1 MKRETSV
8 SVTDLQDLVSISDSV
23 KRISLRDGEGAKKTP
38 ETSPL
43 RQGGGSS
50 TSGSPIQEMISG
62 LPSFQVQSSG
72 TALFPAEVGGQGHE
86 GEKGGNQGTKMI
98 KRSSDDGESLSS
110 SRSRDRNS
118 LSAGNPSASPLDN
131 RQSLESLA
139 SRASSMVQGTVL
151 DNMTTQQS
159 FLNKYEFLNEV
170 GRGGFSRVYRCRSR
184 IDTNEYA
191 VKVIDLR
198 PMRLREKFDPARL
211 RREVDIMQKLK
222 HPNIVQFFEGYETDD
237 SVLMVMEL
245 CPGKE
250 LFDVIL
256 ERNSFAEKDAKPVFS
271 QICSAVYY
279 LHCLNIIHRDIK
291 PENVLVLNRPGP
303 DGNLMVKLLDFGLS
317 KNAGT
322 GSEAK
327 TFVGTPCYLAPEV
340 EYTSKGLGGTYG
352 LPADC
357 WSLGAV
363 LYVMLVARFPEFE
376 QDITGKV
383 VLKLSPALW
392 GHISPEAKDLVNSL
406 MNTNQYARLTAS
418 ATLQNGWFGQ
428 YGYTGEQLARV
439 HASVGELGDGL
450 QNELDRGMAVDNE
463 EMTAGGTSVHPTDM
477 VLRRGQE
484 YGQGTQTNQLQLAP
498 LFQLQKSIAACFAD
512 AHAAYQDI
520 PEVAT
525 DIRRGAVL
533 CRNQFQESM
542 KMLYKVEQTSA
553 AVLDMFPDLELAVDE
568 GVPEL
573 ANEFFTIVKGWV
585 VDLREL
591 VSSTQK
597 ANHASMIQIQ
607 TIVESST
614 VGLKNSGRSLP
625 SSMKLPKGVINMVQK
640 QMLTNG
646 EDTMDGSTQDI
657 SLSPDQVL
665 ELFLGLFGQVQP
677 LSPSRSASNLSPTGK
692 SSDSRTRTRSRE
704 IPDDI
709 VDLDMEEEES
719 FVEDVQAVDVSSS
732 NSNNNRQF
740 LTQTDATSMDE
751 VAGTPP
757 TAAAF
762 RPPELVI
769 PAEADIASEGRR
781 PSGSASNSKKEN
793 AALAA
798 VAAMREMVSGTS
810 STAKSRLAEALD
822 KLHEVDIILEQLSA
836 FWTNTEVVLDRLTKK
851 GQHVEQFI
859 AFSQKPKLLARFK
872 ERLEEYRRFW
882 EGINQLCKNF
892 IHPQTNNTATT
903 VNASSSDASFYSAG
917 SESLNSSQMSS
928 SGGDSGSGATSRGGS
943 VNGGRGSVEG
953 NAFMTDFMDRSN
965 TMRADSLS

>member
-1 MKRETSV
+1 MAAKYIGLRRKELVFARYDVSSLTLIEQLAMKRETSI
-8 SVTDLQDLVSISDSV
+8 SVTDLQELHAISDSV
-23 KRISLRDGEGAKKTP
+23 KRISLRDDTEKSP
-38 ETSPL
+38 ETSPA
-43 RQGGGSS
+43 RQTSS
-50 TSGSPIQEMISG
+50 TGNSPIQEMVSG
-62 LPSFQVQSSG
+62 LPSFQVQSSSL
-72 TALFPAEVGGQGHE
+72 ALFPPEASGQATERDAAGA
-86 GEKGGNQGTKMI
+86 QGTRMV
-98 KRSSDDGESLSS
+98 KRSSDDGESISS
-110 SRSRDRNS
+110 SRSRDKKPDSPTN
-118 LSAGNPSASPLDN
+118 SPLDN
-131 RQSLESLA
+131 RQSLESLV

-151 DNMTTQQS
+151 DSMTTRQS
-159 FLNKYEFLNEV
+159 FLNKYEFLNEI

-184 IDTNEYA
+184 IDTNDYA

-211 RREVDIMQKLK
+211 RREVDIMKKLT

-245 CPGKE
+245 CPGRE

-256 ERNSFAEKDAKPVFS
+256 ERNSFSESDAKPVFS

-291 PENVLVLNRPGP
+291 PENVLVLDKRGP
-303 DGNLMVKLLDFGLS
+303 DGNLIVKLLDFGLS

-392 GHISPEAKDLVNSL
+392 GHITPEAKELVKGL
-406 MNTNQYARLTAS
+406 MNTNQYARLTSS
-418 ATLQNGWFGQ
+418 AALQNEWFGAHRFSS
-428 YGYTGEQLARV
+428 EQLAKV
-439 HASVGELGDGL
+439 AASVLELGDGL
-450 QNELDRGMAVDNE
+450 QNDLNRGMVVDE
-463 EMTAGGTSVHPTDM
+463 EMTAAGTNVQQTDM

-484 YGQGTQTNQLQLAP
+484 FGQGTQTNQLQLAP
-498 LFQLQKSIAACFAD
+498 LFQLQKSIAACFED

-520 PEVAT
+520 PDVAT

-533 CRNQFQESM
+533 CRQQFQESM

-585 VDLREL
+585 VDLRDL

-614 VGLKNSGRSLP
+614 VGLKNSGRQGSLP
-625 SSMKLPKGVINMVQK
+625 STMKLPKGVISMVQK
-640 QMLTNG
+640 QLTNG
-646 EDTMDGSTQDI
+646 DDNNPMDGSVTQDI

-677 LSPSRSASNLSPTGK
+677 LSPSRSTTSLSPSVT
-692 SSDSRTRTRSRE
+692 SSDSHINTRTRE
-704 IPDDI
+704 IPDNI

-719 FVEDVQAVDVSSS
+719 YIEDVQVGEITTTQGGTGGLRA
-732 NSNNNRQF
+732 
-740 LTQTDATSMDE
+740 LTETEAASMQTIAS
-751 VAGTPP
+751 TPP
-757 TAAAF
+757 T
-762 RPPELVI
+762 
-769 PAEADIASEGRR
+769 
-781 PSGSASNSKKEN
+781 
-793 AALAA
+793 
-798 VAAMREMVSGTS
+798 
-810 STAKSRLAEALD
+810 ST
-822 KLHEVDIILEQLSA
+822 
-836 FWTNTEVVLDRLTKK
+836 
-851 GQHVEQFI
+851 
-859 AFSQKPKLLARFK
+859 
-872 ERLEEYRRFW
+872 
-882 EGINQLCKNF
+882 
-892 IHPQTNNTATT
+892 TAPT
-903 VNASSSDASFYSAG
+903 
-917 SESLNSSQMSS
+917 
-928 SGGDSGSGATSRGGS
+928 
-943 VNGGRGSVEG
+943 
-953 NAFMTDFMDRSN
+953 
-965 TMRADSLS
+965 

>member
-1 MKRETSV
+1 MFAGDDVSSLALIEQLAMKRETSI
-8 SVTDLQDLVSISDSV
+8 SVTDLQELHAISDSV
-23 KRISLRDGEGAKKTP
+23 KRISLRDDTGKSP
-38 ETSPL
+38 ETSPA
-43 RQGGGSS
+43 RQTSS
-50 TSGSPIQEMISG
+50 TGSSPIQEMVSG
-62 LPSFQVQSSG
+62 LPSFQVQSSSL
-72 TALFPAEVGGQGHE
+72 ALFPPDASGQATERDAAVAH
-86 GEKGGNQGTKMI
+86 GTRVV
-98 KRSSDDGESLSS
+98 KRSSDDGESISS
-110 SRSRDRNS
+110 SRSRDKKPGSPTN
-118 LSAGNPSASPLDN
+118 SPLDN
-131 RQSLESLA
+131 RQSLESLV

-151 DNMTTQQS
+151 DSMTTRQS
-159 FLNKYEFLNEV
+159 FLNKYEFLNEI

-184 IDTNEYA
+184 IDTNDYA

-211 RREVDIMQKLK
+211 RREVDIMKKLT

-245 CPGKE
+245 CPGRE

-256 ERNSFAEKDAKPVFS
+256 ERNSFSESDAKPVFS

-291 PENVLVLNRPGP
+291 PENVLVLDKRGP
-303 DGNLMVKLLDFGLS
+303 DGNLIVKLLDFGLS

-392 GHISPEAKDLVNSL
+392 GHITSEAKELVKGL
-406 MNTNQYARLTAS
+406 MNTNQYARLTSS
-418 ATLQNGWFGQ
+418 AALQNEWFGA
-428 YGYTGEQLARV
+428 YRFTSEQLAKV
-439 HASVGELGDGL
+439 AASVLELGDGL
-450 QNELDRGMAVDNE
+450 QNDLDRGMVVDE
-463 EMTAGGTSVHPTDM
+463 EMTAAGTNVQPTDM

-484 YGQGTQTNQLQLAP
+484 FGQGTQTNQLQ
-498 LFQLQKSIAACFAD
+498 
-512 AHAAYQDI
+512 
-520 PEVAT
+520 
-525 DIRRGAVL
+525 
-533 CRNQFQESM
+533 
-542 KMLYKVEQTSA
+542 
-553 AVLDMFPDLELAVDE
+553 LDMFPDLELAVDE

-585 VDLREL
+585 VDLRDL

-614 VGLKNSGRSLP
+614 VGLKNSGRQGSLP
-625 SSMKLPKGVINMVQK
+625 STMKLPKGVISMVQK
-640 QMLTNG
+640 QLTNG
-646 EDTMDGSTQDI
+646 DDNNPMDGSVTQDI

-677 LSPSRSASNLSPTGK
+677 LSPSRSTTSMSPSVTG
-692 SSDSRTRTRSRE
+692 SADN
-704 IPDDI
+704 I

-719 FVEDVQAVDVSSS
+719 YIEDVQVGEITTTQGGTGGLRA
-732 NSNNNRQF
+732 
-740 LTQTDATSMDE
+740 LTETEAASMQTIAS
-751 VAGTPP
+751 TPP
-757 TAAAF
+757 TSTTF
-762 RPPELVI
+762 RPPDLAPLVM
-769 PAEADIASEGRR
+769 PAEPDMNASVGR

-793 AALAA
+793 AAIAA
-798 VAAMREMVSGTS
+798 VAAIKEIVSGTS
-810 STAKSRLAEALD
+810 SAAKSRLAEALD
-822 KLHEVDIILEQLSA
+822 KLHEVDLILEQLSA

-892 IHPQTNNTATT
+892 IRPQATSASSDKSDPSIYTASPATSLHSDMKRFGSSEGSTATM
-903 VNASSSDASFYSAG
+903 A
-917 SESLNSSQMSS
+917 
-928 SGGDSGSGATSRGGS
+928 SGGSI
-943 VNGGRGSVEG
+943 EG
-953 NAFMTDFMDRSN
+953 NVFSEFMDRSN
-965 TMRADSLS
+965 TMRADSLA